1 MIVSAHQPSYLAWL
15 GYFHKVSLCDVFVYY
30 DNVDH
35 SKRDFTTRNKIK
47 TSQGPM
53 WLTVPVKKGP
63 TKKIVDLS
71 IDNKTAWQRRHL
83 KGIQTCYGKSEYYDS
98 YANRLEEFFQ
108 KSYGNFADMNFDLTK
123 LLLELLGLR
132 VEMLRSSQ
140 MGTTGAKN
148 DGIYQMLEIL
158 GAKKIVLGV
167 NGWDYVNLEE
177 YRRRGIRCYFQD
189 YKHPEYKQ
197 MFGEFSPFMSVVDLI
212 FNCGPNSLAVI
223 KSKNV
228 LKSELFG

>member
-1 MIVSAHQPSYLAWL
+1 M
-15 GYFHKVSLCDVFVYY
+15 SLCDVFVYY

-35 SKRDFTTRNKIK
+35 SNRDFTTRNKIK

-53 WLTVPVKKGP
+53 WLTVPVKRGP
-63 TKKIVDLS
+63 TRKIADLS
-71 IDNKTAWQRRHL
+71 IDNGTAWQRRHF
-83 KGIQTCYGKSEYYDS
+83 KGIQTCYGKSEYYDR
-98 YANRLEEFFQ
+98 YADRLEEFFQ

-123 LLLELLGLR
+123 ILLELLGLR
-132 VEMLRSSQ
+132 VELMRSSR

-148 DGIYQMLEIL
+148 DGIYQMLEML
-158 GAKKIVLGV
+158 GSKKIVLGA
-167 NGWDYVNLEE
+167 NGRDYVNLEE
-177 YRRRGIRCYFQD
+177 YRARGIQVYFQD

-197 MFGEFSPFMSVVDLI
+197 MHGEFSPFMSVVDLI
-212 FNCGPNSLAVI
+212 SNCGPNSLAVI